1 MIPAREPDQTRKFQ
15 CTMLGE
21 NSNKWY
27 QLEWW
32 KSEAVVRITFARV
45 GQSCAKPAIKLG
57 ISERKF
63 DKLIADRLKKRTDG
77 TQYFEIK
84 LGTEVLNV
92 ITPMEDTKV
101 TRRILQIFK
110 AANEDISKYLSVNV
124 SDLSL
129 EQLQLGKTYLDDVA
143 GFYTKYKATSD
154 KKVLHELISAT
165 EKYYN
170 SIPTKLPH
178 KINPEQ
184 VSVTLGASLSEQED
198 RIQQLM
204 AAVTGYKSLETGASI
219 TEQLGSSL
227 TEVDDTKFAE
237 LSKFVLDTRKHSG
250 YSSLKIKEIYEVVI
264 ADERQAYES
273 NKVGNPKMLFHGS
286 ASKNFRHILRTG
298 LIIPSYAA
306 NGSMYGRGAYFAD
319 VSTKSLNYCSS
330 NSYNDTERYLLLA
343 DVKLGNMYHTTS
355 TLSWNSIPSS
365 HKQYDSVFAGSLKPM
380 SGSYGGSLMFNEY
393 IVYNTSQQT
402 IKYLV
407 VVEV

>member
-178 KINPEQ
+178 KINPEK
-184 VSVTLGASLSEQED
+184 VSVTLGDSLSEQED

-204 AAVTGYKSLETGASI
+204 AAVSGYKSLETGASI
-219 TEQLGSSL
+219 TDQLGCNIEEASSI
-227 TEVDDTKFAE
+227 EFDDLYRYFESTK
-237 LSKFVLDTRKHSG
+237 G
-250 YSSLKIKEIYEVVI
+250 YSSCKVAEVWRIEIAHERKNYENLNL
-264 ADERQAYES
+264 S
-273 NKVGNPKMLFHGS
+273 NVHRVFHGTK
-286 ASKNFRHILRTG
+286 AQHVRHILKQSMKLPTYGYQRLFG
-298 LIIPSYAA
+298 L
-306 NGSMYGRGAYFAD
+306 GLYFANKAE
-319 VSTKSLNYCSS
+319 KSLNYT
-330 NSYNDTERYLLLA
+330 NSHDGNTYVLVS
-343 DVKLGNMYHTTS
+343 DVKMGKSYDTYKCLYDG
-355 TLSWNSIPSS
+355 LP
-365 HKQYDSVFAGSLKPM
+365 KGYDSVHAKSGKNIQGVWNGSLNHDE
-380 SGSYGGSLMFNEY
+380 LV
-393 IVYNTSQQT
+393 VYNTSQQT
-402 IKYLV
+402 VRYLLV
-407 VVEV
+407 IQ